1 MGDVS
6 GVKTRGAKMRSAPN
20 VKLLPKDP
28 FTEAIIFAGSD
39 AWSHAKG
46 WEEGMGKQ
54 VAGDTTPPVYL
65 GPRQLDDLDNLR
77 IIDDGRRSARVYLAG
92 DIKQLQIS
100 TIADKLAVAGV
111 KEARL
116 FKGITDREPEKWNM
130 DRLRDA
136 ALRGESLVG
145 MLRKEERATAAAT
158 VKDIHDMAPV
168 LMTTWPNIGSN
179 GQPLNTRPNVER
191 LLDNYSISA
200 KYNEISKDVE
210 VLVPGVSSGSD
221 ARDNCAVS
229 EILSLAALNRL
240 PMSNIE
246 GHIKTI
252 AVRNTYN
259 PVRDFINQREWD
271 GRSRFADLL
280 NTISTPD
287 DYSRDL
293 LAMLVRRWLLSAVA
307 AAYLEA
313 GFWSKGVLVFQG
325 EQSLGKTAWFKALL
339 PPDNRN
345 LVKVGATMDRGNKD
359 SVASAISHW
368 LVELGELDATFRKA
382 DIAKLKAFIS
392 QDRDDLRR
400 PYDRL
405 ESKYQRRTVFF
416 ASVNPKHF
424 LADDTGNVRWW
435 TIPVTAVNYE
445 HGIDTQQLWA
455 EVLSWFEAGERW
467 WLDRDE
473 EAMLE
478 VVNEQHGQTDPIE
491 EMILARFDW
500 NSDRLAAYIEM
511 TATDVLLSIGQ
522 DRPTKSQATQCGN
535 ILRKLTGRDA
545 RRTSKGRFYLM
556 PPKVFGQQDHRYFD
570 GPNHQF

>member
-1 MGDVS
+1 
-6 GVKTRGAKMRSAPN
+6 MRNAPN

-54 VAGDTTPPVYL
+54 VACDTTPPVYL
-65 GPRQLDDLDNLR
+65 GPRQLADLDNLR

-92 DIKQLQIS
+92 DIEQLQIS

-116 FKGITDREPEKWNM
+116 FKGIPDREPEKWNM

-158 VKDIHDMAPV
+158 AKDIHDMTPV

-345 LVKVGATMDRGNKD
+345 LVKVGATIDPSNKD

-556 PPKVFGQQDHRYFD
+556 PPKVFGQQDHSYFD
-570 GPNHQF
+570 GPNRQF

>member
-1 MGDVS
+1 
-6 GVKTRGAKMRSAPN
+6 MRNAPN

-46 WEEGMGKQ
+46 WEEGMGKT

-65 GPRQLDDLDNLR
+65 GPKQLAELNNLR

-92 DIKQLQIS
+92 DIEQLKILS
-100 TIADKLAVAGV
+100 IAEKLAVAGV
-111 KEARL
+111 KDARL
-116 FKGITDREPEKWNM
+116 FKGIPDREPERWNM
-130 DRLRDA
+130 DRLRDTVQS
-136 ALRGESLVG
+136 GESLVE
-145 MLRKEERATAAAT
+145 MLRKEERATAAASA
-158 VKDIHDMAPV
+158 KDIHDMTPV

-191 LLDNYSISA
+191 LLENYSISA

-210 VLVPGVSSGSD
+210 VLVPGVSSDSD

-259 PVRDFINQREWD
+259 PVRDFINKREWD
-271 GRSRFADLL
+271 GHSRFAELL
-280 NTISTPD
+280 ATISTPD
-287 DYSRDL
+287 NYSRDL

-307 AAYLEA
+307 AAYLDT

-339 PPDNRN
+339 PPDSRS
-345 LVKVGATMDRGNKD
+345 LVKVGATIDPSNKD
-359 SVASAISHW
+359 SVASAIGHW

-405 ESKYQRRTVFF
+405 ESRYQRRTVFF
-416 ASVNPKHF
+416 ASVNPKQF

-455 EVLSWFEAGERW
+455 EVLSWFKAGERW
-467 WLDRDE
+467 WLERHE
-473 EAMLE
+473 EAQLE
-478 VVNEQHGQTDPIE
+478 AVNEQHGQTDPIE

-500 NSDRLAAYIEM
+500 NSDRQAAYIEM
-511 TATDVLLSIGQ
+511 TSTEVLLAIGQ

-556 PPKVFGQQDHRYFD
+556 PPKVLVQQDRSYFD
-570 GPNHQF
+570 EPNRPF

>member
-1 MGDVS
+1 M
-6 GVKTRGAKMRSAPN
+6 KSAPN

-158 VKDIHDMAPV
+158 VKDIHDMTPV

-345 LVKVGATMDRGNKD
+345 LVKVGATIDPSNKD

-556 PPKVFGQQDHRYFD
+556 PPKVFGQQDHSYFD
-570 GPNHQF
+570 GPNRQF

>member
-1 MGDVS
+1 
-6 GVKTRGAKMRSAPN
+6 MRNAPN
-20 VKLLPKDP
+20 LKNLPKEK
-28 FTEAIIFAGSD
+28 FTEAIIFAGAD

-54 VAGDTTPPVYL
+54 IAGDDTPPVYL
-65 GPRQLDDLDNLR
+65 GPKQLADLNSLR
-77 IIDDGRRSARVYLAG
+77 IIDDGRISARVYLAG
-92 DIKQLQIS
+92 DIEPIKINA
-100 TIADKLAVAGV
+100 IAEKLALAGV

-116 FKGITDREPEKWNM
+116 FKGIPDREPENWSNYLT
-130 DRLRDA
+130 RIRDDHQ
-136 ALRGESLVG
+136 RGESLVE
-145 MLRKEERATAAAT
+145 MLRKEERATAAASA
-158 VKDIHDMAPV
+158 KDIHDMTPV

-191 LLDNYSISA
+191 LLENYCISA

-293 LAMLVRRWLLSAVA
+293 LSMLVRRWLLSAVA

-339 PPDNRN
+339 PSDNRN
-345 LVKVGATMDRGNKD
+345 LVKVGATIDPGNKD

-435 TIPVTAVNYE
+435 TIPVTSVNYE
-445 HGIDTQQLWA
+445 HDIDTQQLWA
-455 EVLSWFEAGERW
+455 EVLSWFNAGERW
-467 WLDRDE
+467 WLEREE
-473 EAMLE
+473 EALLE

-556 PPKVFGQQDHRYFD
+556 PPKLFGQQDRRYFD
-570 GPNHQF
+570 ESNQPF

>member
-1 MGDVS
+1 M
-6 GVKTRGAKMRSAPN
+6 KNAPN

-54 VAGDTTPPVYL
+54 IAGDDTPPVYL
-65 GPRQLDDLDNLR
+65 GPRQLADLDNLR
-77 IIDDGRRSARVYLAG
+77 IIDDSRRSARVYLAG
-92 DIKQLQIS
+92 DIEPIKINA
-100 TIADKLAVAGV
+100 IAEKLALAGV

-116 FKGITDREPEKWNM
+116 FKGIPDREPDKWNM

-158 VKDIHDMAPV
+158 AKDIHDMTPV

-345 LVKVGATMDRGNKD
+345 LVKVGATIDPSNKD

-556 PPKVFGQQDHRYFD
+556 PPKVFGQQDHSYFD
-570 GPNHQF
+570 GPNRQF

>member
-1 MGDVS
+1 
-6 GVKTRGAKMRSAPN
+6 MRNAPN

-54 VAGDTTPPVYL
+54 IAGDDTPPVYL
-65 GPRQLDDLDNLR
+65 GPRQLADLDNLR

-92 DIKQLQIS
+92 DIEQLQIS

-116 FKGITDREPEKWNM
+116 FKGIPDREPEKWNM

-158 VKDIHDMAPV
+158 AKDIHDMTPV

-345 LVKVGATMDRGNKD
+345 LVKVGATIDPSNKD

-556 PPKVFGQQDHRYFD
+556 PPKVFGQQDHSYFD
-570 GPNHQF
+570 GPNRQF

>member
-1 MGDVS
+1 
-6 GVKTRGAKMRSAPN
+6 MRNAPN
-20 VKLLPKDP
+20 VKQLPKDP
-28 FTEAIIFAGSD
+28 FTEAVIFAGAD
-39 AWSHAKG
+39 AYSHAKG
-46 WEEGMGKQ
+46 WEEGLGKH

-65 GPRQLDDLDNLR
+65 GPKQLADLDNLR
-77 IIDDGRRSARVYLAG
+77 IVDDGRRAARVYLAG
-92 DIKQLQIS
+92 DIKQIQIS
-100 TIADKLAVAGV
+100 AIADKLALAGV

-116 FKGITDREPEKWNM
+116 FKGIPDREPEKWDM
-130 DRLRDA
+130 DRVRDTVQ
-136 ALRGESLVG
+136 RGESLVEI
-145 MLRKEERATAAAT
+145 LRKEERATAAAT
-158 VKDIHDMAPV
+158 KDIHELTPV

-191 LLDNYSISA
+191 LLENYSISA

-280 NTISTPD
+280 ATISTPD

-307 AAYLEA
+307 AAYLDT

-339 PPDNRN
+339 PTDNRN
-345 LVKVGATMDRGNKD
+345 LVKVGATIDPGNKD
-359 SVASAISHW
+359 SVASAIGHW
-368 LVELGELDATFRKA
+368 MVELGELDATFRKA

-455 EVLSWFEAGERW
+455 EVLTWFKAGDRW
-467 WLDRDE
+467 WLDRHE
-473 EAMLE
+473 EAQLE
-478 VVNEQHGQTDPIE
+478 AVNEQHGQTDPIE

-500 NSDRLAAYIEM
+500 NSDRQAAYIEM
-511 TATDVLLSIGQ
+511 TSTEVLLAIGQ

-545 RRTSKGRFYLM
+545 RRTGKGRFYLM
-556 PPKVFGQQDHRYFD
+556 PPKVFGQKGHSYFD
-570 GPNHQF
+570 ELNQPF

>member
-1 MGDVS
+1 
-6 GVKTRGAKMRSAPN
+6 
-20 VKLLPKDP
+20 
-28 FTEAIIFAGSD
+28 
-39 AWSHAKG
+39 
-46 WEEGMGKQ
+46 MGKQ
-54 VAGDTTPPVYL
+54 IAGDDTPPVYL
-65 GPRQLDDLDNLR
+65 GPKQLADLNSLR
-77 IIDDGRRSARVYLAG
+77 IIDDGRISARVYLAG
-92 DIKQLQIS
+92 DIEPIKINA
-100 TIADKLAVAGV
+100 IAEKLALAGV

-116 FKGITDREPEKWNM
+116 FKGIPDREPENWSNYLT
-130 DRLRDA
+130 RIRDDHQ
-136 ALRGESLVG
+136 RGESLVE
-145 MLRKEERATAAAT
+145 MLRKEERATAAASA
-158 VKDIHDMAPV
+158 KDIHDMTPV

-191 LLDNYSISA
+191 LLENYCISA

-259 PVRDFINQREWD
+259 PVRDFISQREWD
-271 GRSRFADLL
+271 GQSRFADLL
-280 NTISTPD
+280 NTIITPD

-345 LVKVGATMDRGNKD
+345 LVKVGATIDPGNKD

-455 EVLSWFEAGERW
+455 EVLSWFNAGERW
-467 WLDRDE
+467 WLEREE
-473 EAMLE
+473 EALLE

-556 PPKVFGQQDHRYFD
+556 PPKVFGQQDRRYFEESNQ
-570 GPNHQF
+570 PF

>member
-1 MGDVS
+1 
-6 GVKTRGAKMRSAPN
+6 MRNAPN

-210 VLVPGVSSGSD
+210 VLVPGVSGGSD

-246 GHIKTI
+246 GYIKTI

-345 LVKVGATMDRGNKD
+345 LVKVGATIDPGNKD

-556 PPKVFGQQDHRYFD
+556 PPKVFGQQDHSYFD
-570 GPNHQF
+570 GPNRQF